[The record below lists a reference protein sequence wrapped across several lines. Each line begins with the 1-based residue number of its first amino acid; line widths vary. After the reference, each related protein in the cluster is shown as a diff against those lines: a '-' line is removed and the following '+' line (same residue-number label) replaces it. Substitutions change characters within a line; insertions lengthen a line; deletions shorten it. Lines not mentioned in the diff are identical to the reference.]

1 MLSVITKD
9 QLKTN
14 CAVCFPG
21 WEKKKN
27 NSHTDRQ
34 ESAEDSF
41 GARFIGG
48 FDKDLLA
55 VFHPLMLFSLQVVLN
70 VSPPSLSRAI
80 LVLRPDKKE
89 TSMQ

>member
-9 QLKTN
+9 QFKTN

-21 WEKKKN
+21 WEKKIIT
-27 NSHTDRQ
+27 HTDRQ

-41 GARFIGG
+41 RARFIGG

-55 VFHPLMLFSLQVVLN
+55 VFH
-70 VSPPSLSRAI
+70 SPYAI
-80 LVLRPDKKE
+80 LLAGCFEHLSSIFIPSHPRSSAK
-89 TSMQ
+89 